1 MKKIE
6 LEIVALSH
14 SITQTHS
21 YAVVLGEVNGLSRL
35 PIVIGGFEAQA
46 IAVALERMQPS
57 RPLTHDLM
65 KNFMYAFNV
74 ELMEIIINDLQE
86 GIFYSKLVCV
96 NEHDTVEIDS
106 RTSDA
111 LALAVRFG
119 CPIYTYENILENAG
133 ILMEDENKRKAEIP
147 VQDPGSSSAYRDLT
161 KMSLEELQKLLTEV
175 LEHEDY
181 IRAIEIR
188 DEINKR
194 QIAFKHFILIGFPN
208 CKINIGLNV
217 LGKREDGYHNIETI
231 FYPLPF
237 YDVLEVI
244 QSENASQQCQLFL
257 SGIKVD
263 GNAEDNLCIKAYHLL
278 KKDFPQLPAVK
289 IYLHKAI
296 SVGAGLGGGS
306 ADGAFMLMLMN
317 EKFKLNLSVQQ
328 LMQHAL
334 NLGSDC
340 PFFIINKP
348 CFAQQRG
355 ENLQPVSIN
364 LSGYKIVIINPG
376 IHINTAWAFTQVK
389 FSNNKLIKNINT
401 TPVEEWKN
409 ISFERF

>member
-21 YAVVLGEVNGLSRL
+21 YAVVLGEVNGLRRL

-119 CPIYTYENILENAG
+119 CPIYTYENILESAG
-133 ILMEDENKRKAEIP
+133 ILMEDESKQKKTDVP
-147 VQDPGSSSAYRDLT
+147 VEEGRASASNQDLSKLN
-161 KMSLEELQKLLTEV
+161 LEELQKLLNDV

-194 QIAFKHFILIGFPN
+194 K
-208 CKINIGLNV
+208 
-217 LGKREDGYHNIETI
+217 
-231 FYPLPF
+231 
-237 YDVLEVI
+237 
-244 QSENASQQCQLFL
+244 
-257 SGIKVD
+257 
-263 GNAEDNLCIKAYHLL
+263 
-278 KKDFPQLPAVK
+278 
-289 IYLHKAI
+289 
-296 SVGAGLGGGS
+296 
-306 ADGAFMLMLMN
+306 
-317 EKFKLNLSVQQ
+317 
-328 LMQHAL
+328 
-334 NLGSDC
+334 
-340 PFFIINKP
+340 
-348 CFAQQRG
+348 
-355 ENLQPVSIN
+355 
-364 LSGYKIVIINPG
+364 
-376 IHINTAWAFTQVK
+376 
-389 FSNNKLIKNINT
+389 
-401 TPVEEWKN
+401 
-409 ISFERF
+409 